1 MAHFAQLDENNI
13 VINVICVDDKDVT
26 TPQAW
31 WDPFKIFTA
40 KESEEVGI
48 SFCRYLCKDPDS
60 KWVQT
65 CPHNTFRGVHAGIGM
80 TYMTGVKTLGVAS
93 TDIFIE
99 QQPYPSSIIS
109 PVIPKWTTPI
119 KRPLLDKEQW
129 EDNKIYTWDEDVYN
143 EDTNNPKVLGWVLT
157 QRNPPEMD
165 RSEWNEYIDEFDD
178 QCQECNKIDPEMI

>member
-13 VINVICVDDKDVT
+13 VINVISVDDKDVT

-48 SFCRYLCKDPDS
+48 SFCRYLCNDPDS

-65 CPHNTFRGVHAGIGM
+65 SANHKMRGDFAGIGM

-119 KRPLLDKEQW
+119 KRPLLTKEQW

-157 QRNPPEMD
+157 QRNPPEML
-165 RSEWNEYIDEFDD
+165 RSEWKEYDERDFY
-178 QCQECNKIDPEMI
+178 